1 MAKLEPFN
9 FNELKTFDMPYL
21 AGFDSSSYDFDD
33 GELSPSA
40 KDKVRK
46 YARDYAQGA
55 VSGYS
60 TVHLNGHTVNFER
73 EEEAFIFVPIWFVD
87 YNYHGKVYKFMM
99 NGQNGRIAGTPPT
112 SRGKMAVWWAGISA
126 VLFIITFIG
135 SII

>member
-1 MAKLEPFN
+1 MLRVSWKMGKWR
-9 FNELKTFDMPYL
+9 KTFDMPYL

-33 GELSPSA
+33 AELSPSA

-73 EEEAFIFVPIWFVD
+73 EEETFIFVPIWFV
-87 YNYHGKVYKFMM
+87 
-99 NGQNGRIAGTPPT
+99 
-112 SRGKMAVWWAGISA
+112 WWAGISA
-126 VLFIITFIG
+126 ALFIITFIG